1 MLGLI
6 GISTKYVSI
15 LDCRIKVVFYEI
27 SLISSVIVVEND
39 LLHLQ
44 RYEKFAK

>member
-1 MLGLI
+1 MIVTLVRMLGLI

-27 SLISSVIVVEND
+27 SSS
-39 LLHLQ
+39 L
-44 RYEKFAK
+44 